1 MKDKQTHFIVIDT
14 NVLISAGL
22 LPNSKTAH
30 SVTLAF
36 DHFVLAQ
43 NQLTWTELQEKSI
56 LSKFNKYFGVDGRL
70 RLMARLTQ
78 NIEFIDA
85 QAIVTDCRDPKD
97 NKFLALAIDADAK
110 TIITGDKDLL
120 VMNPYQG
127 RTICTPA
134 EFLSRHGGLA
144 TKQTPTENQ
153 AEPDA
158 SMRAPM
164 GSKSRAK

>member
-1 MKDKQTHFIVIDT
+1 MKDKQTRFIVIDT

-30 SVTLAF
+30 SLTLAF

-43 NQLTWTELQEKSI
+43 NQLTWAELQEKII
-56 LSKFNKYFGVDGRL
+56 LSKFDKYFGVDGRL

-97 NKFLALAIDADAK
+97 NKFLALAIDAGAK

-134 EFLSRHGGLA
+134 EFLSNHDSVA
-144 TKQTPTENQ
+144 V
-153 AEPDA
+153 AI
-158 SMRAPM
+158 
-164 GSKSRAK
+164 AKR

>member
-1 MKDKQTHFIVIDT
+1 MKDKQGRFIVVDT

-43 NQLTWTELQEKSI
+43 NQLTWAELQEKII
-56 LSKFNKYFGVDGRL
+56 LSKFDKYSGIDGRL

-85 QAIVTDCRDPKD
+85 KAVVTDCRDPKD

-110 TIITGDKDLL
+110 NIITGDKDLL

-134 EFLSRHGGLA
+134 EFLSNH
-144 TKQTPTENQ
+144 
-153 AEPDA
+153 
-158 SMRAPM
+158 
-164 GSKSRAK
+164 

>member
-1 MKDKQTHFIVIDT
+1 MKDKQGRFIVVDT

-43 NQLTWTELQEKSI
+43 NQLTWAELQEKII
-56 LSKFNKYFGVDGRL
+56 LSKFDKYSGIDGRL

-85 QAIVTDCRDPKD
+85 KAVVTDCRDPKD

-110 TIITGDKDLL
+110 NIITGDKDLL
-120 VMNPYQG
+120 VMNPYQD

-134 EFLSRHGGLA
+134 EFLSNHDSVA
-144 TKQTPTENQ
+144 V
-153 AEPDA
+153 AI
-158 SMRAPM
+158 
-164 GSKSRAK
+164 AKP